1 MPSML
6 VLVPSYVPQCVEI
19 FNGKNMFHIFHGTL
33 QSGTECQLVYSYMET
48 GCVTNIRICFM
59 TKVQL

>member
-19 FNGKNMFHIFHGTL
+19 FNGKNIFHIFHGML
-33 QSGTECQLVYSYMET
+33 QSGTECQLV
-48 GCVTNIRICFM
+48 
-59 TKVQL
+59 QLQALKRQAVLLISDYF